1 MSKFTPMTQT
11 PYKRYLKV
19 SAVIL
24 LFLFVLLGFRWLW
37 FWTFAAP
44 DHPSAVQGV
53 LDLRGWDL
61 EHSRSLALDGEWEFY
76 PGALLSHEDARSQ
89 PAGNPNYVEV
99 PGDWGRGM
107 PEGSESSYGY
117 GTYRLRIL
125 VDQPLSQPYGFWI
138 QEIMAS
144 SAIEINGRKAA
155 EFGRLAE
162 SADKYKPRKVS
173 YTATYEQDDVKE
185 IELLVRAANY
195 ENPLKGGIVKS
206 IRFGSQAAIDYERW
220 YSIGFQLVT
229 FIVLLLHGLYAVI
242 LYFFNPRHKVLL
254 LFFLLLAD
262 AGITIVSDHD
272 NLLLIWLPI
281 DFAWALKIRL
291 LSYLWLPY
299 FVLLLARSFEDHAD
313 GIRWFRVYSALLGIY
328 SAFVLVAP
336 PPLIYYSM
344 HVRVFSLLY
353 LLPGVWFLYL
363 FARKVARNDQDAL
376 FLLFAAMGI
385 VSSIAW
391 GVFTPFNPAS
401 SVYFPIDIIG
411 SIICFSAYWFKRF
424 FRNAEENAKLNE
436 QLRASDK
443 LKDQFLANTSHELR
457 TPLHGILNIA
467 QTVAAKEK
475 HAMDRASFENME
487 LLITISRRMSQLLD
501 DLLDVAQ
508 LQDKRIVLQKEPLR
522 IQAVA
527 SGVAGMLRFITDSK
541 PVQLEIAIADAVP
554 PVLADEKRLVQ
565 ILFNL
570 VHNALKYTD
579 EGTVVISAESSG
591 ELVVV
596 QVSDSG
602 IGMDEE
608 TRARIFLPYEQGPHG
623 RSDSGGI
630 GLGLSICKQLVEL
643 HGGELTVRSE
653 PGRGSVFSFALPIA
667 VAASLPPEHT
677 PQPQTAEEEKAGGG
691 LILSGNLSGVWP
703 DLPSAAPS
711 FAGEKMNIL
720 AVDDDPVNLKVLVG
734 ILSTE
739 QYKIR
744 TVSSGREAL
753 ELLDAEP
760 WDLLIADVMM
770 PHMSGYELT
779 RRVRAHFSISEL
791 PVLLLTARSQL
802 ADIYTGFLSGANDYV
817 TKPVDALE
825 LKYRIWSLTT
835 LKQSVNERLRMEA
848 AYLQAQIHPHFL
860 FNTLNSI
867 MVLSDVDT
875 DKMRNL
881 IDAFASYLRIS
892 FDFLNSGNLVELAHE
907 LELVRAFLYI
917 EQERFGDRLTIIWE
931 VEPDMDLML
940 PPLTIQP
947 LVENAVKHGLLRQG
961 KGGTVVIRIVRRE
974 GSVLIEFKD
983 NGIGMEQERADQLLN
998 LTMKS
1003 KGGIGLSNTNRR
1015 LKQRYGK
1022 GLSIQSSPGEG
1033 TTVSFALPDREG
1045 QGGTKPEKPASVLF
1059 N

>member
-11 PYKRYLKV
+11 SNKNALKV

-24 LFLFVLLGFRWLW
+24 LFISVLFGLRW
-37 FWTFAAP
+37 FWFLAYGSP
-44 DHPSAVQGV
+44 EHPRAVQGV
-53 LDLRGWDL
+53 LDLRGWNL
-61 EHSRSLALDGEWEFY
+61 EHSRTLMLDGEWEFY
-76 PGALLSHEDARSQ
+76 PGAFLSHEDLRS
-89 PAGNPNYVEV
+89 PSAGHPNVVQV
-99 PGDWGRGM
+99 PGDWGKGM
-107 PEGSESSYGY
+107 PEGSKSSFGY

-144 SAIEINGRKAA
+144 SVIEINGRKAA
-155 EFGRLAE
+155 EIGRPAE
-162 SADKYKPRKVS
+162 NAGAYEPRKVS
-173 YTATYEQDDVKE
+173 YTATYEQGDVKE

-195 ENPLKGGIVKS
+195 ESPVNGGILKP

-229 FIVLLLHGLYAVI
+229 FIVLLLHGLYAII
-242 LYFFNPRHKVLL
+242 LYLFNPRHKVLL
-254 LFFLLLAD
+254 IFFLLLAD
-262 AGITIVSDHD
+262 AGISVVSDND
-272 NLLLIWLPI
+272 NLLMLWLPLN
-281 DFAWALKIRL
+281 FVWGLKIKL
-291 LSYLWLPY
+291 LSYLWLP
-299 FVLLLARSFEDHAD
+299 FFMLLLARNFD
-313 GIRWFRVYSALLGIY
+313 GAASATRWFRGYGAVLGSY
-328 SAFVLVAP
+328 SAFLLAAS
-336 PPLIYYSM
+336 PPLIYDSIY
-344 HVRVFSLLY
+344 VKVFSLLY
-353 LLPGVWFLYL
+353 FAPVVWFLVL
-363 FARKVARNDQDAL
+363 LGRKVARNDQDAL
-376 FLLFAAMGI
+376 FLLFAAMSIG
-385 VSSIAW
+385 SSIAW
-391 GVFTPFNPAS
+391 GYTAVV
-401 SVYFPIDIIG
+401 SVYYPIDIIAA
-411 SIICFSAYWFKRF
+411 IICFSAYWFKRF

-467 QTVAAKEK
+467 RTVAAKEK

-541 PVQLEIAIADAVP
+541 PVQLKMEIADRVP
-554 PVLADEKRLVQ
+554 PVWADEKRLVQ

-579 EGTVVISAESSG
+579 EGTVVISAETRG

-608 TRARIFLPYEQGPHG
+608 TQARIFLPYEQGPHG
-623 RSDSGGI
+623 RSGSGGI

-653 PGRGSVFSFALPIA
+653 PGRGSVFGFALPLA
-667 VAASLPPEHT
+667 VLSGVPLEHT
-677 PQPQTAEEEKAGGG
+677 PASHNAEEEKAVS
-691 LILSGNLSGVWP
+691 LSGDLSGVWP
-703 DLPSAAPS
+703 DLTSAAPS
-711 FAGEKMNIL
+711 FAGDKMNIL

-739 QYKIR
+739 PYHVK

-753 ELLDAEP
+753 ELLDTES

-779 RRVRAHFSISEL
+779 RRVRAHYSISEL
-791 PVLLLTARSQL
+791 PVLLLTARSQP

-860 FNTLNSI
+860 FNTLNAI
-867 MVLSDVDT
+867 IVLSDIDP
-875 DKMRNL
+875 DKMRDL
-881 IDAFASYLRIS
+881 TDAFASYLRIS
-892 FDFLNSGNLVELAHE
+892 FDFLNSGRLVELSHE
-907 LELVRAFLYI
+907 LELVKAFLYI
-917 EQERFGDRLTIIWE
+917 EQERFGDRLSVVWE

-947 LVENAVKHGLLRQG
+947 LVENALKHGLLRQG
-961 KGGTVVIRIVRRE
+961 KGGTVMIRIVRRE
-974 GSVLIEFKD
+974 GSVLIEVKD

-998 LTMKS
+998 LTTKS
-1003 KGGIGLSNTNRR
+1003 QGGIGLSNTNRR
-1015 LKQRYGK
+1015 LKQRYGR
-1022 GLSIQSSPGEG
+1022 GLSIHSKPGEG
-1033 TTVSFALPDREG
+1033 MTVSFAIPVRDEQDGTRRE
-1045 QGGTKPEKPASVLF
+1045 EA
-1059 N
+1059 

>member
-1 MSKFTPMTQT
+1 MTQT
-11 PYKRYLKV
+11 STNKALKV

-24 LFLFVLLGFRWLW
+24 LFLFVLLGFRWVW
-37 FWTFAAP
+37 FQAFAAP
-44 DHPSAVQGV
+44 EHPRAVQGV

-61 EHSRSLALDGEWEFY
+61 EHSRSLTLDGEWEFY
-76 PGALLSHEDARSQ
+76 PGAFLSRKDIESLSAGQ
-89 PAGNPNYVEV
+89 PKVVQV
-99 PGDWGRGM
+99 PGDWGEAM
-107 PEGSESSYGY
+107 PEGSQSSFGY

-144 SAIEINGRKAA
+144 SAVEINGRKVS

-162 SADKYKPRKVS
+162 TAENYKPRRVS
-173 YTATYEQDDVKE
+173 YTATYERNDANE

-242 LYFFNPRHKVLL
+242 LYLFNPRHKVLL
-254 LFFLLLAD
+254 IFFLLLAD
-262 AGITIVSDHD
+262 AGLSIISDHD
-272 NLLLIWLPI
+272 SLLLLWLPI
-281 DFAWALKIRL
+281 DFAGALKIRM
-291 LSYLWLPY
+291 LSYLWIP
-299 FVLLLARSFEDHAD
+299 FFMLLLARNFEVYPV
-313 GIRWFRVYSALLGIY
+313 GTRWFRAYCALLGIY
-328 SAFVLVAP
+328 SAFLLVAP

-344 HVRVFSLLY
+344 NIRVFSLLY
-353 LLPGVWFLYL
+353 LGPAVWFMYL
-363 FARKVARNDQDAL
+363 IGRKVVRKEQDAL

-385 VSSIAW
+385 ASSMVW
-391 GVFTPFNPAS
+391 GIFTPSNPAG
-401 SVYFPIDIIG
+401 SVYYPIDILG
-411 SIICFSAYWFKRF
+411 SILCFSAFWFKRF

-436 QLRASDK
+436 QLRVSDK

-475 HAMDRASFENME
+475 HTMDRASFENME

-508 LQDKRIVLQKEPLR
+508 LQDKRIVLQKEALR

-527 SGVAGMLRFITDSK
+527 SGVGGMLRYITDSK
-541 PVQLEIAIADAVP
+541 PVQLKIDMADSVP
-554 PVLADEKRLVQ
+554 PVWADEKRLVQ

-570 VHNALKYTD
+570 IHNALKYTD
-579 EGTVVISAESSG
+579 EGTVVISAETRG
-591 ELVVV
+591 ETVVI

-608 TRARIFLPYEQGPHG
+608 TQARIFLPYEQGLQG
-623 RSDSGGI
+623 RSGSGGI

-643 HGGELTVRSE
+643 HGGDLTVRSE
-653 PGRGSVFSFALPIA
+653 PGRGSVFSFALPVA
-667 VAASLPPEHT
+667 VASSLPSKDT
-677 PQPQTAEEEKAGGG
+677 PQWQAAEEEKAEG
-691 LILSGNLSGVWP
+691 ILSFSKDLSVVWP

-711 FAGEKMNIL
+711 FPGEKMNIL
-720 AVDDDPVNLKVLVG
+720 AVDDDPVNLKVLTG
-734 ILSTE
+734 ILPTE
-739 QYKIR
+739 QYRIR

-867 MVLSDVDT
+867 MALSDIDT
-875 DKMRNL
+875 EKMRDL

-892 FDFLNSGNLVELAHE
+892 FDFLNSGRMVELTHE
-907 LELVRAFLYI
+907 LELVQAFLYI
-917 EQERFGDRLTIIWE
+917 EQERFGDRLNVAWE
-931 VEPDMDLML
+931 VEPGLNLML

-947 LVENAVKHGLLRQG
+947 LVENAVKHGLLHQG
-961 KGGTVVIRIVRRE
+961 KGGTVAIRIVRRE
-974 GSVLIEFKD
+974 DSVLFEIKD
-983 NGIGMEQERADQLLN
+983 NGVGMEQERADQLLN
-998 LTMKS
+998 LTVKS

-1022 GLSIQSSPGEG
+1022 GLFIQSEPGQG
-1033 TTVSFALPDREG
+1033 TTVSFVIPYLTE
-1045 QGGTKPEKPASVLF
+1045 QNGTKREDAEIGTF
-1059 N
+1059 

>member
-1 MSKFTPMTQT
+1 MTQT
-11 PYKRYLKV
+11 TNKNALKV

-24 LFLFVLLGFRWLW
+24 LFLSVLFGLRWLW
-37 FWTFAAP
+37 FLAYGSP
-44 DHPSAVQGV
+44 EHPRAVQGV
-53 LDLRGWDL
+53 VDLRGWNL
-61 EHSRSLALDGEWEFY
+61 EHSRTLMLDGEWEFY
-76 PGALLSHEDARSQ
+76 PGAFLSHEDLRS
-89 PAGNPNYVEV
+89 PSAGRPNVVQV
-99 PGDWGRGM
+99 PGDWSKGM
-107 PEGSESSYGY
+107 PEGTKSSFGY

-125 VDQPLSQPYGFWI
+125 LDQPLGQPYGFWI

-144 SAIEINGRKAA
+144 SVIEINGRKAA
-155 EFGRLAE
+155 EIGRPAE
-162 SADKYKPRKVS
+162 NAEAYEPRKVS
-173 YTATYEQDDVKE
+173 YTATYEQGDVKE
-185 IELLVRAANY
+185 IELLVRTANY
-195 ENPLKGGIVKS
+195 ESPVNGGILKP

-229 FIVLLLHGLYAVI
+229 FIVLLLHGLYAII
-242 LYFFNPRHKVLL
+242 LYLFNPRHRVLL
-254 LFFLLLAD
+254 IFFLLLAV
-262 AGITIVSDHD
+262 AGISVVSDNE
-272 NLLLIWLPI
+272 NLLIIWLPLN
-281 DFAWALKIRL
+281 FAWGLKIRL
-291 LSYLWLPY
+291 LSYLWLP
-299 FVLLLARSFEDHAD
+299 FFMVLLARNFDGHAS
-313 GIRWFRVYSALLGIY
+313 GTRWFRAYGALLGLY
-328 SAFVLVAP
+328 SMFVLAAS
-336 PPLIYYSM
+336 PPLIYESM
-344 HVRVFSLLY
+344 YVRVFSLLY
-353 LLPGVWFLYL
+353 LAPVVWFLYL
-363 FARKVARNDQDAL
+363 LGRKVARNDQDAL

-385 VSSIAW
+385 GSSIAW
-391 GVFTPFNPAS
+391 GYTAAV
-401 SVYFPIDIIG
+401 SVYYPVDIITA
-411 SIICFSAYWFKRF
+411 IICFSAYWFKRF

-436 QLRASDK
+436 KLRASDK

-467 QTVAAKEK
+467 RTVAAKEK

-527 SGVAGMLRFITDSK
+527 SGVVGMLRFITDSK
-541 PVQLEIAIADAVP
+541 PVQLKMEIADMVP
-554 PVLADEKRLVQ
+554 PVWADEKRLVQ

-579 EGTVVISAESSG
+579 EGTVVISAETSG

-608 TRARIFLPYEQGPHG
+608 TQARIFLPYEQGPHG
-623 RSDSGGI
+623 RGGSGGI

-653 PGRGSVFSFALPIA
+653 PGRGSVFSFALP
-667 VAASLPPEHT
+667 LEHT
-677 PQPQTAEEEKAGGG
+677 SLSHHAEEDKAEGG
-691 LILSGNLSGVWP
+691 LSLSEDLSRVWP
-703 DLPSAAPS
+703 DLPTAAPS
-711 FAGEKMNIL
+711 FAGDKMNIL

-739 QYKIR
+739 PYHVR
-744 TVSSGREAL
+744 TVSSGQEAL
-753 ELLDAEP
+753 ELLDTEP

-779 RRVRAHFSISEL
+779 RRVRTHYSISEL
-791 PVLLLTARSQL
+791 PVLLLTARSQP

-867 MVLSDVDT
+867 MVLSDIDP
-875 DKMRNL
+875 DKMRDL
-881 IDAFASYLRIS
+881 IEAFASYLRIS
-892 FDFLNSGNLVELAHE
+892 FDFLNSGRLVELSHE
-907 LELVRAFLYI
+907 LELVKSFLYI
-917 EQERFGDRLTIIWE
+917 EQERFGDRLSVVWE
-931 VEPDMDLML
+931 VEPDMDLLL

-947 LVENAVKHGLLRQG
+947 LVENALRHGLLSHG
-961 KGGTVVIRIVRRE
+961 KGGMVMIRIARRE
-974 GSVLIEFKD
+974 DSVLIEIKD

-1003 KGGIGLSNTNRR
+1003 QGGIGLSNTNRR

-1022 GLSIQSSPGEG
+1022 GLSIHSKPGEG
-1033 TTVSFALPDREG
+1033 TTVSFAI
-1045 QGGTKPEKPASVLF
+1045 PEKKAAKDLE
-1059 N
+1059 

>member
-1 MSKFTPMTQT
+1 MTQT
-11 PYKRYLKV
+11 SNNKALKA

-24 LFLFVLLGFRWLW
+24 LFLSVLLGLRW
-37 FWTFAAP
+37 FWFWAYTAP
-44 DHPSAVQGV
+44 EHPRAVQGV
-53 LDLRGWDL
+53 LDLRGWSL
-61 EHSRSLALDGEWEFY
+61 EHYRTFTLDGEWEFY
-76 PGALLSHEDARSQ
+76 PGAFLSYEDIGS
-89 PAGNPNYVEV
+89 PSAGHPNVVQV
-99 PGDWGRGM
+99 PGNWSEGM
-107 PEGSESSYGY
+107 PEGSESSFGY

-144 SAIEINGRKAA
+144 SVIEINGRKVA
-155 EFGRLAE
+155 EIGRTAE
-162 SADKYKPRKVS
+162 NAKVYEPRKVS
-173 YTATYEQDDVKE
+173 YTATYERNGVRE

-195 ENPLKGGIVKS
+195 ENPHSGGIIKS
-206 IRFGSQAAIDYERW
+206 IRFGSQAAIDYQRG

-242 LYFFNPRHKVLL
+242 LYLFNPRHKVLL
-254 LFFLLLAD
+254 TFFLLLAD
-262 AGITIVSDHD
+262 AGISVVSDHD
-272 NLLLIWLPI
+272 TLLLLWLPLN
-281 DFAWALKIRL
+281 FAWALKIKL
-291 LSYLWLPY
+291 ISYLWLP
-299 FVLLLARSFEDHAD
+299 FFMLLLARNFEGYAA
-313 GIRWFRVYSALLGIY
+313 GKRWFRAYGAVLGSY
-328 SAFVLVAP
+328 SAFLLAAT
-336 PPLIYYSM
+336 PPLIYDSIDA
-344 HVRVFSLLY
+344 HVFVLLY
-353 LLPGVWFLYL
+353 LFPVIWFAYL
-363 FARKVARNDQDAL
+363 LGRKVARKEQDAL
-376 FLLFAAMGI
+376 FLLFTAMSI
-385 VSSIAW
+385 VSSIVW
-391 GVFTPFNPAS
+391 GVLSPYNATR
-401 SVYFPIDIIG
+401 SVYYPIDIIAA
-411 SIICFSAYWFKRF
+411 IVCFSAYWFKRF

-436 QLRASDK
+436 QLRVSDK

-467 QTVAAKEK
+467 RTVAAKEK
-475 HAMDRASFENME
+475 HAMDRASFENLE
-487 LLITISRRMSQLLD
+487 LLITISSRMSQQLD

-508 LQDKRIVLQKEPLR
+508 LQEKRIVLQKEPLR

-541 PVQLEIAIADAVP
+541 PVQLKIEMADAVP
-554 PVLADEKRLVQ
+554 TVWADEKRLVQ

-570 VHNALKYTD
+570 IHNALKFTD
-579 EGTVVISAESSG
+579 EGTVVISAYASG

-608 TRARIFLPYEQGPHG
+608 TQARIFLPYEQGAHG
-623 RSDSGGI
+623 QSDSGGI

-653 PGRGSVFSFALPIA
+653 PGRGSVFSFALPLA
-667 VAASLPPEHT
+667 AASGLPPKHT
-677 PQPQTAEEEKAGGG
+677 PQSRTAEEEEMGDG
-691 LILSGNLSGVWP
+691 LSLSEDLIGEWP

-711 FAGEKMNIL
+711 FTGEKMNIL
-720 AVDDDPVNLKVLVG
+720 AVDDDPVNLKVLVS
-734 ILSTE
+734 ILSAE
-739 QYKIR
+739 PYHIR
-744 TVSSGREAL
+744 TVSSGQEAL
-753 ELLDAEP
+753 KLLEAEP

-779 RRVRAHFSISEL
+779 RRVRTHFSISEL
-791 PVLLLTARSQL
+791 PVLLLTARSQP

-867 MVLSDVDT
+867 MALSDMDT
-875 DKMRNL
+875 DKMRDL

-892 FDFLNSGNLVELAHE
+892 FDFLNSGRLVELTHE
-907 LELVRAFLYI
+907 LELVESFLYI
-917 EQERFGDRLTIIWE
+917 EQERFGDRLSVEWE
-931 VEPDMDLML
+931 VEPDMDLTL

-947 LVENAVKHGLLRQG
+947 LVENAVKHGLLGQG
-961 KGGTVVIRIVRRE
+961 KGGTVMIRIVRHE
-974 GSVLIEFKD
+974 GFVRIEVKD
-983 NGIGMEQERADQLLN
+983 NGVGMEQERADQLLN

-1022 GLSIQSSPGEG
+1022 GLSIQSKPGEG
-1033 TTVSFALPDREG
+1033 TTVSFAIPDRDE
-1045 QGGTKPEKPASVLF
+1045 QDGTKHEEARIRMV
-1059 N
+1059 

>member
-1 MSKFTPMTQT
+1 MSKFTPMTQIT
-11 PYKRYLKV
+11 NKNALKV

-24 LFLFVLLGFRWLW
+24 LFLSVLFGLRWLW
-37 FWTFAAP
+37 FLAYGSP
-44 DHPSAVQGV
+44 EHPRAVQGV
-53 LDLRGWDL
+53 LDLRGWNL
-61 EHSRSLALDGEWEFY
+61 EHSRALMLDGEWEFY
-76 PGALLSHEDARSQ
+76 PCAFLSHEDLRNPS
-89 PAGNPNYVEV
+89 AGRPNVVQV
-99 PGDWGRGM
+99 PGDWSKDM
-107 PEGSESSYGY
+107 PKGSDSSFGY

-144 SAIEINGRKAA
+144 SVIEINGRIEA
-155 EFGRLAE
+155 EIGRPAE
-162 SADKYKPRKVS
+162 NAEAYEPRKVS
-173 YTATYEQDDVKE
+173 YTATYEQGDVKE
-185 IELLVRAANY
+185 IELLVRTANY
-195 ENPLKGGIVKS
+195 ESPVNGGILKP

-229 FIVLLLHGLYAVI
+229 FIVLLLHGLYAII
-242 LYFFNPRHKVLL
+242 LYLFNPRHKVLL
-254 LFFLLLAD
+254 IFFLLLAV
-262 AGITIVSDHD
+262 AGISVVSDND
-272 NLLLIWLPI
+272 NLLMIWLPLN
-281 DFAWALKIRL
+281 FAWGLKIRL
-291 LSYLWLPY
+291 LSYLWLP
-299 FVLLLARSFEDHAD
+299 FFMVLLARNFDGHAS
-313 GIRWFRVYSALLGIY
+313 GTRWFRAYGALLGFY
-328 SAFVLVAP
+328 SVFVLVAS
-336 PPLIYYSM
+336 PPLIYESM
-344 HVRVFSLLY
+344 YVKVFSLLY
-353 LLPGVWFLYL
+353 LAPVVWFLYL
-363 FARKVARNDQDAL
+363 LGRKVARNDQDAL
-376 FLLFAAMGI
+376 FLLFAAISIG
-385 VSSIAW
+385 SSIAW
-391 GVFTPFNPAS
+391 GYTAAV
-401 SVYFPIDIIG
+401 SVYYPVDIIAA
-411 SIICFSAYWFKRF
+411 IICFSAYWFKRF

-467 QTVAAKEK
+467 RTVAAKEK

-508 LQDKRIVLQKEPLR
+508 LQDKRIVLQKEPLH

-541 PVQLEIAIADAVP
+541 PVQLKIEIADTVP
-554 PVLADEKRLVQ
+554 PVWADEKRLVQ

-579 EGTVVISAESSG
+579 EGTVVISAEKSG
-591 ELVVV
+591 EQVVV
-596 QVSDSG
+596 RVSDSG

-608 TRARIFLPYEQGPHG
+608 TQARIFLPYEQGPHG
-623 RSDSGGI
+623 KSGSGGI

-653 PGRGSVFSFALPIA
+653 PGQGSVFGFSFPIA
-667 VAASLPPEHT
+667 VSSGFPPERAPLRQTVVEEQAAS
-677 PQPQTAEEEKAGGG
+677 G
-691 LILSGNLSGVWP
+691 LSLSGDLSGVWP
-703 DLPSAAPS
+703 DFPSAAPS
-711 FAGEKMNIL
+711 FSGDKMNIL

-734 ILSTE
+734 ILSME
-739 QYKIR
+739 PYHVR
-744 TVSSGREAL
+744 TASSGREAL
-753 ELLDAEP
+753 ELLDTES

-779 RRVRAHFSISEL
+779 RRVRAHYSISEL
-791 PVLLLTARSQL
+791 PVLLLTARSQP

-867 MVLSDVDT
+867 IVLSDIDT
-875 DKMRNL
+875 DKMRDL

-892 FDFLNSGNLVELAHE
+892 FDFLNSGRLVELSHE
-907 LELVRAFLYI
+907 LELVKAFLYI
-917 EQERFGDRLTIIWE
+917 EQERFGDRLSVVWE

-947 LVENAVKHGLLRQG
+947 LVENALKHGLLRQG
-961 KGGTVVIRIVRRE
+961 KGGMVMIRIVRRE
-974 GSVLIEFKD
+974 GSVLIEIKD
-983 NGIGMEQERADQLLN
+983 NGIGMEQAWADQLLN
-998 LTMKS
+998 LTTKS
-1003 KGGIGLSNTNRR
+1003 QGGIGLSNTNRR
-1015 LKQRYGK
+1015 LKQRYGR
-1022 GLSIQSSPGEG
+1022 GLSIHSKPGEG
-1033 TTVSFALPDREG
+1033 MTVSFAI
-1045 QGGTKPEKPASVLF
+1045 PEKKRQKT
-1059 N
+1059 